1 MIVIIPLG
9 GIGDRFKKNSYNE
22 PKALI
27 KVLGKPIIFYLLENL
42 NLNNIDFVYIPYNKE
57 YYNFRL
63 EDLLRKNF
71 PNINFKFLK
80 LENNTEGALHTIL
93 ISLNQLNI
101 EDCPVLSLDGD
112 NFYTTDIINKWNGE
126 NKVFVFE
133 DKNLE
138 KLPIYSYVKVD
149 NNNVTDIIEKQII
162 SDYCCTGCY
171 GFKSFKELEKYS
183 NCIIE
188 NKEKQKNEY
197 YISGV
202 IKKMINSEINFT
214 IEKINKKEWICLGT
228 PIQVRLFCNNYPKI
242 SCNLNKQVI
251 QNIRICFDL
260 DNTLVTY
267 PKVKGDYST
276 VEPIMNNINY
286 LKYLKKFGNVIIIY
300 TARRMKSYN
309 GNIGKVN
316 SNIGKLTFD
325 TLDKFNIP
333 YDEIYFGKPYAD
345 VYIDDLAVN
354 CFDNLEKKLGFYY
367 DKISPRDFNFV
378 DLNSLNTVT
387 KSGKDL
393 SGEIYYYK
401 NIPVNQKDL
410 FPIFLKNNDSNYT
423 VEKIYGIPCI
433 TLYLDGLLNE
443 TILKN
448 IMNSIKRIQDEKIPE
463 NEKNINIYEN
473 YSKKIISRYQNYDYS
488 KFNNSHNIYI
498 NLISELEEYENKDLG
513 KKKIIHGDTVLSNI
527 LINEHSKLKFIDM
540 RGKVGNNLSICGDWL
555 YDWAKLFQSL
565 IGYDEILENK
575 YIDKKY
581 KSNIIK
587 TFEKYFC
594 ELYSKNDFI
603 NVLMI
608 TKSLLFSLIPLH
620 NNNKCYD
627 YFNLINFVSNYAIE

>member
-316 SNIGKLTFD
+316 S
-325 TLDKFNIP
+325 
-333 YDEIYFGKPYAD
+333 
-345 VYIDDLAVN
+345 
-354 CFDNLEKKLGFYY
+354 
-367 DKISPRDFNFV
+367 V
-378 DLNSLNTVT
+378 D
-387 KSGKDL
+387 
-393 SGEIYYYK
+393 
-401 NIPVNQKDL
+401 
-410 FPIFLKNNDSNYT
+410 
-423 VEKIYGIPCI
+423 
-433 TLYLDGLLNE
+433 
-443 TILKN
+443 
-448 IMNSIKRIQDEKIPE
+448 
-463 NEKNINIYEN
+463 
-473 YSKKIISRYQNYDYS
+473 
-488 KFNNSHNIYI
+488 
-498 NLISELEEYENKDLG
+498 
-513 KKKIIHGDTVLSNI
+513 
-527 LINEHSKLKFIDM
+527 
-540 RGKVGNNLSICGDWL
+540 
-555 YDWAKLFQSL
+555 
-565 IGYDEILENK
+565 
-575 YIDKKY
+575 
-581 KSNIIK
+581 
-587 TFEKYFC
+587 
-594 ELYSKNDFI
+594 
-603 NVLMI
+603 
-608 TKSLLFSLIPLH
+608 
-620 NNNKCYD
+620 
-627 YFNLINFVSNYAIE
+627 